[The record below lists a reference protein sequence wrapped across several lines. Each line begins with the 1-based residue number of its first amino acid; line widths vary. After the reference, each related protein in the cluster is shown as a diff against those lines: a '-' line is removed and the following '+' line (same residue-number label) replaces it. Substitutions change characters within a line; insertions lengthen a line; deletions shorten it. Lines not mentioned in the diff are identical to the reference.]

1 MSTSASASSSR
12 RRFLKTAAA
21 SAVVFPTIIPATAIG
36 KGGRPAPSER
46 IHVALLGFGTIA
58 QATTQGFLADK
69 RAQVI
74 AVADPAKLLS
84 NYGYAGELMGGRDA
98 LKPYIEKFYAER
110 ADGAEATK
118 DCATYEDYRE
128 LLEKEDVNALN
139 ISTPD
144 HWHAKM
150 CLDGAAKGLHMY
162 GQKPLALT
170 VAQGRLMADA
180 VAKAGVTWQTGS
192 QQRSDVYFRTACEF
206 VRNGRLGKLTGIK
219 LKLPGGHKDWSKL
232 GSKQEIT
239 KVPDGLN
246 YDLWEGPAP
255 HRDYRPA
262 LLPLQWR
269 HLYDYSGGMVTDFAA
284 HHIDI
289 VQWALGMDDSGPV
302 KFENIKGT
310 LPAADELYN
319 TATGFH
325 FECVYA
331 DGTRMTVDDDRSST
345 GEILFEG
352 EDGKSILVTRDALTM
367 TPSELRREKIK
378 DDEIKLYESRG
389 HVENFID
396 CIYSGQPT
404 VAPIEA
410 AHRTITISHLANI
423 GIRNGIAA
431 FDWDPSKEQSSNP
444 TVNSWLERPMRAP
457 YAI

>member
-1 MSTSASASSSR
+1 MSRSAHTSR
-12 RRFLKTAAA
+12 RRFLKTTAA
-21 SAVVFPTIIPATAIG
+21 SAVAFPTLIPATAIG

-46 IHVALLGFGTIA
+46 VNVALIGFGTIA
-58 QATTQGFLADK
+58 QATTQGFLSDK
-69 RAQVI
+69 RTQVV
-74 AVADPAKLLS
+74 AVADPAKELTH
-84 NYGYAGELMGGRDA
+84 YGYAGELIGGRDA
-98 LKPYIEKFYAER
+98 LKPYIAKFYADRE
-110 ADGAEATK
+110 DGAKAVRDPK
-118 DCATYEDYRE
+118 AYEDYRE
-128 LLEKEDVNALN
+128 LLEKEDVDALN

-144 HWHAKM
+144 HWHAKI
-150 CLDGAAKGLHMY
+150 CLDGAAKGKHMY

-170 VAQGRLMADA
+170 LKQGRLMSDA

-192 QQRSDVYFRTACEF
+192 QQRSDIYFRTACEF

-232 GSKQEIT
+232 GTKQEVAP
-239 KVPDGLN
+239 VPDGLN

-269 HLYDYSGGMVTDFAA
+269 HNYDYSGGMVTDFGA

-289 VQWALGMDDSGPV
+289 VHWALGMDESGPV
-302 KFENIKGT
+302 KIENISAT
-310 LPAADELYN
+310 LPKADVLYN
-319 TATGFH
+319 TATDFH

-352 EDGKSILVTRDALTM
+352 EDGKSILVTREALTM
-367 TPSELRREKIK
+367 TPTELRREKIK
-378 DDEIKLYESRG
+378 KDEIKLYESRG
-389 HVENFID
+389 HVKNFID
-396 CIYSGQPT
+396 CIYSGKPT

-410 AHRTITISHLANI
+410 AHRTISVSHLANI
-423 GIRNGIAA
+423 GIRKGISA
-431 FDWDPSKEQSSNP
+431 FDWDPAKEQSSNE
-444 TVNSWLERPMRAP
+444 TVNVGLDRPMRAP